1 MGSSFSHGQK
11 NSRKMKLNIVVVL
24 ILAVYDINAT
34 SEPLFSNKYKKPCIE
49 WENYFKSLEECETK
63 GISFLSSKF
72 GGIWFKCQRHE
83 IEFRQHVEKLDN
95 PDVELPDKTK
105 DPEWNSKEC
114 LEMEA
119 FEKQFP
125 AGLEKLKRLD
135 GEEYNHEFA
144 KVYHLGSEAEKG
156 RERYPLLGKKK

>member
-1 MGSSFSHGQK
+1 M
-11 NSRKMKLNIVVVL
+11 NRKMKLNVVVVL
-24 ILAVYDINAT
+24 ILAVCDINAT
-34 SEPLFSNKYKKPCIE
+34 SIVEPIVSRYKNPCKN
-49 WENYFKSLEECETK
+49 WEEYYKSLEECETK
-63 GISFLSSKF
+63 GISFLSGQF
-72 GGIWFKCQRHE
+72 GRIWFKCQRHE

-114 LEMEA
+114 LEMEV

-135 GEEYNHEFA
+135 GEEYNREFT
-144 KVYHLGSEAEKG
+144 KVFRLGTEAGKD